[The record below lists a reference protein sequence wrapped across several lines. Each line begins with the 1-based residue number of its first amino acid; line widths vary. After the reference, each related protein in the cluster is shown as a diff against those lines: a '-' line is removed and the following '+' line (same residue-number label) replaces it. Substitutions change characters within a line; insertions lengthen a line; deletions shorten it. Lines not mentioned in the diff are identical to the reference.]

1 METQRVLC
9 VVRAEVLCC
18 ILHRLSELRFVVDFL
33 SHSKQIPW

>member
-9 VVRAEVLCC
+9 AVRAEFLCC
-18 ILHRLSELRFVVDFL
+18 ILYRLSELRFVVDYL